1 MLTDHS
7 VEKDYH
13 LLVVILIVDFELKS
27 PIHSVVD
34 RLVIDSSFEDE
45 LLQSCL
51 YLAVSGFYVFFVS
64 EGLNERVDDQAD
76 HVWLNAGFQAFDS
89 VVSDLLE
96 NFRNLGRDRTR
107 DSHVSVDLI
116 Q

>member
-1 MLTDHS
+1 VLTDHS
-7 VEKDYH
+7 VEKGYH
-13 LLVVILIVDFELKS
+13 LLVVVFIVYLELKS

-51 YLAVSGFYVFFVS
+51 YLAVSSFYIFFVS
-64 EGLNERVDDQAD
+64 EGLNEWVDDQTD
-76 HVWLNAGFQAFDS
+76 HVWLNAGFEAFYS
-89 VVSDLLE
+89 VVSDLFE

-116 Q
+116 